1 MSTVSSPDVPAAG
14 IESDSLSEPE
24 PLILHG
30 PPRSRPQWWS
40 RGLRAYAFDAFLVL
54 SNFLLSLPGHRFREL
69 VLRRIVGFNIGVD
82 IAVQRRLRVLGRGG
96 VTIGDRCQINR
107 DVTLDGRGGIT
118 IGSDVNI
125 SPEVTVVAGD
135 HDPNSPTFESRDR
148 PVVISDRVW
157 LATRAFVLGGTHIGE
172 GALVAAGAVVHGV
185 VPPWSIVAGNPAKV
199 IGQRSPDAQA
209 TTGPAYRR
217 FLH

>member
-1 MSTVSSPDVPAAG
+1 MSRTSSFDIPAMMTG
-14 IESDSLSEPE
+14 
-24 PLILHG
+24 PLGTETEQPAIDLW
-30 PPRSRPQWWS
+30 RSSQGLWWR
-40 RGLRAYAFDAFLVL
+40 RGLRAYAFDLFLVT

-69 VLRRIVGFNIGVD
+69 VLRRVVGFDIGDHV
-82 IAVQRRLRVLGRGG
+82 AVQRRLRVSGRGG
-96 VTIGDRCQINR
+96 VTIGDRCAINR

-125 SPEVTVVAGD
+125 SAEVTVIAGD
-135 HDPNSPTFESRDR
+135 HDPNSPTFESRER

-157 LATRAFVLGGTHIGE
+157 LSTRAFVLGGTCVGE

-199 IGQRSPDAQA
+199 IGHRSPEAQA
-209 TTGPAYRR
+209 TLGPCYRR